1 MTSRIPS
8 VSLPSRRWP
17 SLRTLSVSA
26 IAVAALTLSACAAPV
41 STEPV
46 PGGTLNWAIEG
57 ANLSDGHMDP
67 HASQLDVSAYVN
79 RATLDSLVYL
89 TPQGELKPWL
99 AERWEINPD
108 GKTYTFTLRQ
118 DVVFSDGTPF
128 DAAAVKANF
137 DHIVAESTN
146 SAQADDMLGGELY
159 VGTEVTDQ
167 YTVVVRFAEPF
178 APFLANASTAFLGMY
193 SPTVLAENPEA
204 LRAGGPDVSIGSGP
218 FIMTEFIPN
227 DRIVYERNPKYAW
240 APEGFEITDLA
251 IETLNVNIVPD
262 ASVRLAALESGE
274 LDLATGLTPNLLEN
288 VPSDIAVT
296 SVASPGLPYSLF
308 INASNGVFA
317 DPLVREAF
325 ALGINIGDAVDSVF
339 FGQRDQAWSIL
350 TPSTPNAYDSSL
362 ENQRRFDQ
370 AQAEALLDEAGWT
383 ERNSDGYRTK
393 DGEVLSAAW
402 YSWTPIS
409 EEHKNLAS
417 LFTDDLKNIGFKLEH
432 KIVEPAEYNERYGAG
447 TYDITDWDFAS
458 ADANILR
465 SHLHSEGFQNASRVA
480 DPELDALLDEAA
492 AGTDPAA
499 RAALYAQVQQWNA
512 QNIAIVPIYANA
524 FSNAQAAT
532 ARNIVYDLF
541 GWPLFISAETS
552 HTN

>member
-1 MTSRIPS
+1 MTLSHHS
-8 VSLPSRRWP
+8 VSPRQSRRA
-17 SLRTLSVSA
+17 LTTLA
-26 IAVAALTLSACAAPV
+26 AAALGIAALTLSACAAPV

-46 PGGTLNWAIEG
+46 AGGTLNWAIEG
-57 ANLSDGHMDP
+57 ANLGDGHMDP
-67 HASQLDVSAYVN
+67 HSSQLDVSAYVN

-89 TPQGELKPWL
+89 TPEGAFTPWL
-99 AERWEINPD
+99 AERWEISAD

-118 DVVFSDGTPF
+118 DVMFSDGTPF

-167 YTVVVRFAEPF
+167 FTAVVRFAEPF
-178 APFLANASTAFLGMY
+178 APFLTNASTAFLGMY
-193 SPTVLAENPEA
+193 SPAVLASDPEA
-204 LRAGGPDVSIGSGP
+204 LRAGGPDVSVGSGP
-218 FIMTEFIPN
+218 FVMTEFVAN
-227 DRIVYERNPKYAW
+227 DRIVYERNADYAW
-240 APEGFEITDLA
+240 APDGFEVTDLA
-251 IETLNVNIVPD
+251 INTLNVNIVPE

-288 VPSDIAVT
+288 VPENIEVT
-296 SVASPGLPYSLF
+296 SVSSPGLPYSLF
-308 INASNGVFA
+308 INATNGVFA

-350 TPSTPNAYDSSL
+350 TPTTPNAYDASL
-362 ENQRRFDQ
+362 EGQRAFDQ
-370 AQAEALLDEAGWT
+370 AAAEALLDEAGWT
-383 ERNSDGYRTK
+383 DRNSAGYRTR
-393 DGEVLSAAW
+393 DGEELSATW

-417 LFTDDLKNIGFKLEH
+417 LFANDLKSIGFKLEH
-432 KIVEPAEYNERYGAG
+432 KIVEPAEYNEQYGAG

-480 DPELDALLDEAA
+480 DVELDALLDEAA
-492 AGTDPAA
+492 AGTDPAQ

-512 QNIAIVPIYANA
+512 KNIAIVPIYANA

-532 ARNIVYDLF
+532 AQGIVYDLF

-552 HTN
+552 HTD